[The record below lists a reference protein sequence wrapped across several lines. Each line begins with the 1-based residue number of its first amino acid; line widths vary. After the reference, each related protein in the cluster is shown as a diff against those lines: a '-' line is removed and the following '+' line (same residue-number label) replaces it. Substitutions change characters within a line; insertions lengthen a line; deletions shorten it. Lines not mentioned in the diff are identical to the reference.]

1 MKNIAITFVLLG
13 LSNTSFSYNDPYE
26 QNEPYV
32 ERESE
37 LISPNFKESSF
48 DYKTQEEANNKTS
61 YCFKKTTEGVCEEI
75 QEYML
80 DVASSYFGGSHE
92 YMDLKSCE
100 ASKSKVQLEYR
111 LVNDYGDDF
120 KVSKTLKKC
129 N

>member
-75 QEYML
+75 QEYMTKMHL
-80 DVASSYFGGSHE
+80 SCLARSSSGLH
-92 YMDLKSCE
+92 
-100 ASKSKVQLEYR
+100 ATR
-111 LVNDYGDDF
+111 
-120 KVSKTLKKC
+120 T
-129 N
+129 